1 MKPSGQQTG
10 RVRSQRP
17 QGGTMLRVLGAA
29 QKREVKATQ
38 NLSIIVLFFIICWM
52 PLYTINCV
60 KAFCPDC
67 YVHEKLTFFAIILS
81 HLNSAVNPLL
91 YAYHLR
97 DFRAALKTFIMKM
110 VGIDSPPQPEL
121 NYRLSMASQAQQR
134 LQSIEKRVSLQPRI
148 YIDSP
153 IWLRSQQQAEV
164 IRNGNGNA
172 INCSLNTIQQT
183 VAAIASVNG
192 DTNREMWK
200 IVEVPSTAEENSKNI
215 IENNSVEGISMIFK
229 SIKSRLS
236 SEDSDKAK
244 ITEADDGD
252 DDVFVPEIL
261 NIDQNHQTITHYFST
276 ELPFYSDSVCDE
288 TISLPSTVPPLAASE
303 TSETS
308 LQSCSSYNLNSC
320 SRDDCKNSVFLVEND
335 KKKLSGISKV
345 PVIVPSTKMKNNLN
359 GKIHRSNSSTDA
371 FVSKPSPLKVV
382 SNFIFPPNTHS
393 RFLHLLDHRKNGNTL
408 KRTLSDS

>member
-1 MKPSGQQTG
+1 MNPSGQQSG
-10 RVRSQRP
+10 RIRRCQRP

-52 PLYTINCV
+52 PLYTINCI

-67 YVHEKLTFFAIILS
+67 YIHEKFTFFSIILS

-97 DFRAALKTFIMKM
+97 DFRAALKTFILKM
-110 VGIDSPPQPEL
+110 FGIDAPPQPEL

-153 IWLRSQQQAEV
+153 IWLRSQQQSE
-164 IRNGNGNA
+164 IRNGTGNA
-172 INCSLNTIQQT
+172 INCSLNTINQT

-192 DTNREMWK
+192 DTNREMWR
-200 IVEVPSTAEENSKNI
+200 IVEVPSAAEESSKII
-215 IENNSVEGISMIFK
+215 IENNSVDGISLIYK
-229 SIKSRLS
+229 TYKSRLS
-236 SEDSDKAK
+236 SEGSGKAK
-244 ITEADDGD
+244 VIDDEDD
-252 DDVFVPEIL
+252 DDVFTPEIIK
-261 NIDQNHQTITHYFST
+261 NDTQISSGETTHYFPT
-276 ELPFYSDSVCDE
+276 DLPFYSNSVDDD
-288 TISLPSTVPPLAASE
+288 TISLPTIIPTLAASE
-303 TSETS
+303 SS
-308 LQSCSSYNLNSC
+308 LQSCCSSNLKN
-320 SRDDCKNSVFLVEND
+320 SRDDFQNSLFLVEND
-335 KKKLSGISKV
+335 KIKLSTISKC
-345 PVIVPSTKMKNNLN
+345 PVIVSSTKMKNNLN
-359 GKIHRSNSSTDA
+359 GKIHRSNSSTDT

-393 RFLHLLDHRKNGNTL
+393 RIFHLLDHRKNGNTL

>member
-1 MKPSGQQTG
+1 MNPSGQHSG

-52 PLYTINCV
+52 PLYTINCI

-67 YVHEKLTFFAIILS
+67 YIHEKMTFFAIILS

-110 VGIDSPPQPEL
+110 VGIDAPPQPEL

-153 IWLRSQQQAEV
+153 IWLRSQQQAE
-164 IRNGNGNA
+164 IRNGTGNA
-172 INCSLNTIQQT
+172 INCSLNTINQT

-192 DTNREMWK
+192 DTNREMWR
-200 IVEVPSTAEENSKNI
+200 IVEVPSAAEENSKNI
-215 IENNSVEGISMIFK
+215 IENNSLDGLSLIFK
-229 SIKSRLS
+229 SYKSRIS
-236 SEDSDKAK
+236 SDDSGCKAK
-244 ITEADDGD
+244 VNDDDDD
-252 DDVFVPEIL
+252 DDVFVPEIIK
-261 NIDQNHQTITHYFST
+261 NYTQISSGETTHYFPT
-276 ELPFYSDSVCDE
+276 ELPFFVDSVADD
-288 TISLPSTVPPLAASE
+288 TISLPTVIPPLAASE
-303 TSETS
+303 TSDTS
-308 LQSCSSYNLNSC
+308 LQSCCSYNL
-320 SRDDCKNSVFLVEND
+320 KNSHDDFHNSLFLIEND
-335 KKKLSGISKV
+335 KLKLSTISKV
-345 PVIVPSTKMKNNLN
+345 PVIVSSTKIKNNLN
-359 GKIHRSNSSTDA
+359 GKIHRSNSSTDT

-382 SNFIFPPNTHS
+382 SNFIFPQNTHS
-393 RFLHLLDHRKNGNTL
+393 RIFHLLDHRKNGNTL

>member
-1 MKPSGQQTG
+1 MNPSGQHSG

-52 PLYTINCV
+52 PLYTINCI

-67 YVHEKLTFFAIILS
+67 YIHEKLTFFAIILS

-110 VGIDSPPQPEL
+110 VGIDAPPQPEL

-153 IWLRSQQQAEV
+153 IWLRSQQQSE
-164 IRNGNGNA
+164 IRNGTGNA
-172 INCSLNTIQQT
+172 INCSLNTINQT

-192 DTNREMWK
+192 DTNREMWR
-200 IVEVPSTAEENSKNI
+200 IVEVPSADADENSKNI
-215 IENNSVEGISMIFK
+215 IENNSLDGLSLIFK
-229 SIKSRLS
+229 SYKTRIS
-236 SEDSDKAK
+236 SDDSCKAK
-244 ITEADDGD
+244 VDDEDD
-252 DDVFVPEIL
+252 DDVFIPEVIK
-261 NIDQNHQTITHYFST
+261 NDTQISSGETTHYFPT
-276 ELPFYSDSVCDE
+276 ELPFYSDSAGDD
-288 TISLPSTVPPLAASE
+288 TISLPTVMPPLAASE
-303 TSETS
+303 TSDTS
-308 LQSCSSYNLNSC
+308 LQSCCSYNLNS
-320 SRDDCKNSVFLVEND
+320 SKNSLFLVEND
-335 KKKLSGISKV
+335 KIKLSTISKV

-359 GKIHRSNSSTDA
+359 GKIYRSNSSTDT

>member
-1 MKPSGQQTG
+1 MNPSGQHSG

-52 PLYTINCV
+52 PLYTINCI

-67 YVHEKLTFFAIILS
+67 YIHEKMTFFAIILS

-110 VGIDSPPQPEL
+110 VGIDAPPQPEL

-153 IWLRSQQQAEV
+153 IWLRSQQQAEL
-164 IRNGNGNA
+164 RNGTGNA
-172 INCSLNTIQQT
+172 INCSLSTINQT

-192 DTNREMWK
+192 DTNREMWR
-200 IVEVPSTAEENSKNI
+200 IVEVPSAAEETSKNI
-215 IENNSVEGISMIFK
+215 IENNSLDGLSLIFK
-229 SIKSRLS
+229 SYKSRIS
-236 SEDSDKAK
+236 SEDSGCKAK
-244 ITEADDGD
+244 VNDDEDD
-252 DDVFVPEIL
+252 DDVFI
-261 NIDQNHQTITHYFST
+261 QNDTQISTHYFPT
-276 ELPFYSDSVCDE
+276 ELPFFVDSVADD
-288 TISLPSTVPPLAASE
+288 TISLPPTIIPPLAASE
-303 TSETS
+303 SSDTS
-308 LQSCSSYNLNSC
+308 LQSCCSYNLKN
-320 SRDDCKNSVFLVEND
+320 SRDDLQNSLFLVEND
-335 KKKLSGISKV
+335 KKKI
-345 PVIVPSTKMKNNLN
+345 PVIVSSTKMKNNLN
-359 GKIHRSNSSTDA
+359 GKIHRSNSSTDT

-393 RFLHLLDHRKNGNTL
+393 RIFHLLDHRKNGNTL

>member
-1 MKPSGQQTG
+1 MNPSGQHSG

-52 PLYTINCV
+52 PLYTINCI

-67 YVHEKLTFFAIILS
+67 YIHEKMTFFAIILS

-110 VGIDSPPQPEL
+110 VGIDAPPQPEL

-153 IWLRSQQQAEV
+153 IWLRSQQQTE
-164 IRNGNGNA
+164 IRNGTGNA
-172 INCSLNTIQQT
+172 INCSLNTINQT

-192 DTNREMWK
+192 DTNREMWR
-200 IVEVPSTAEENSKNI
+200 IVEVPSAAEETSKNI
-215 IENNSVEGISMIFK
+215 IENNSLDGLSLIFK
-229 SIKSRLS
+229 SYKSRIS
-236 SEDSDKAK
+236 SEDNGQAK
-244 ITEADDGD
+244 VIDDDEEDD
-252 DDVFVPEIL
+252 DDVFVPEIIK
-261 NIDQNHQTITHYFST
+261 NDTPGETTHYFPAT
-276 ELPFYSDSVCDE
+276 ELPFYSDSVGDD
-288 TISLPSTVPPLAASE
+288 TISLPTIIPPLAASE
-303 TSETS
+303 SSGTS
-308 LQSCSSYNLNSC
+308 LQSCCSYNLKN
-320 SRDDCKNSVFLVEND
+320 SRDDFENNSLFLIEND
-335 KKKLSGISKV
+335 QIKLSSKC
-345 PVIVPSTKMKNNLN
+345 PVIVSSTKMKNNLN
-359 GKIHRSNSSTDA
+359 GKIYRSNSSTDT

-393 RFLHLLDHRKNGNTL
+393 RLFHLLDHRKNGNTL